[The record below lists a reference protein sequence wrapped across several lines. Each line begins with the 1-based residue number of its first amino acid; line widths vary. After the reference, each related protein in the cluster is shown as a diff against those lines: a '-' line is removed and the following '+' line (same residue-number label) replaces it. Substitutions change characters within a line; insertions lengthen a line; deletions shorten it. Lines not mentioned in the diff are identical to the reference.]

1 MLRGIALLGILFIN
15 IPYMAAPVA
24 QFSADVRAIGWT
36 LPDRIAWSVNYLVWS
51 GTMRC
56 VLQFLFG
63 AGMMIL
69 TARAMEHDA
78 PVAVADLYYR
88 RNLWLLALGVVNAV
102 VLFWPGDILHI
113 YALAALFIFPFRRLG
128 PKLLLTLVTGWPLRF
143 ALGIP
148 DYGLTAYLKLT
159 ELVHNVHRA
168 LAPQTAGAPVAGPV

>member
-69 TARAMEHDA
+69 TARAMEPDG

-88 RNLWLLALGVVNAV
+88 RNLWLLWFGVVNAV
-102 VLFWPGDILHI
+102 VVFGPEIGR
-113 YALAALFIFPFRRLG
+113 AACGVRVG
-128 PKLLLTLVTGWPLRF
+128 MEV
-143 ALGIP
+143 
-148 DYGLTAYLKLT
+148 
-159 ELVHNVHRA
+159 
-168 LAPQTAGAPVAGPV
+168 